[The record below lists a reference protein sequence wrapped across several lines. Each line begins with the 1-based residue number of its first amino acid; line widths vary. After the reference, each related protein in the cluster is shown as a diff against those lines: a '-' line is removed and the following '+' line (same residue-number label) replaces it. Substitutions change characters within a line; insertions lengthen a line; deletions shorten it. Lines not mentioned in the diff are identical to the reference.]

1 MGNALIVPE
10 SLKSASELCSIKV
23 KRCPDP
29 GSNRGPL
36 DLQSNALPTELSRQV
51 VLELLRVSKQITH
64 FYKRIEEF
72 TRIINS
78 PFRLRYSSL
87 FWVFCDVVKGKIV
100 VDCRSF
106 IPYIALTSD
115 DSAITTIPTNH
126 VLFWG
131 CIGLYLDTSCRR
143 TCNLN

>member
-10 SLKSASELCSIKV
+10 SLKSASEFCSIKV

-51 VLELLRVSKQITH
+51 NLRVSKQITH

-87 FWVFCDVVKGKIV
+87 FWVFFDVVKGKIV

-106 IPYIALTSD
+106 IPDIALTSD
-115 DSAITTIPTNH
+115 DSAITTIPINH
-126 VLFWG
+126 VLFG
-131 CIGLYLDTSCRR
+131 DVYI
-143 TCNLN
+143 